1 MASGPCR
8 FLPQYESR
16 CTQNRF
22 FCIHIGENSQ
32 KQRKEVISTVDKKL
46 IQLLAKDDTAAL
58 SHIIDKYTNYVA
70 TVVHNQL
77 GAFAS
82 PEDTEELTANVFVSL
97 WEHRAR
103 LKTPHLRGW
112 LAATARNEA
121 RRHLRD
127 KKLLTV
133 SQEDVVLVSGDIAE
147 RLAEAHERTRIVQK
161 ALFNLGWPDWEI
173 FLRYYYYDQK
183 ISEIADE
190 MDMNADTVKS
200 KLRRGREKLK
210 SLIGEGDFYD

>member
-1 MASGPCR
+1 M
-8 FLPQYESR
+8 
-16 CTQNRF
+16 
-22 FCIHIGENSQ
+22 
-32 KQRKEVISTVDKKL
+32 ISTVDKRL

-70 TVVHNQL
+70 TVIHNQL

-82 PEDTEELTANVFVSL
+82 QEDTEELTANVFVAL
-97 WEHRAR
+97 WQNRSR
-103 LKTPHLRGW
+103 LKTTRLRGW

-127 KKLLTV
+127 RKLLTV

-147 RLAEAHERTRIVQK
+147 RLAEAHERTRFIQN
-161 ALFNLGWPDWEI
+161 AILAMGWPDREI

-200 KLRRGREKLK
+200 RLRRGREKLK
-210 SLIGEGDFYD
+210 SLIEEGDFYD